1 MEYLDLL
8 RQFDGKALIML
19 LLAWAALFSQT
30 RAWRW
35 KRAYLDVETAYT
47 ALAKENVSL
56 RAKRQQRNPD
66 LEFTCAPGMY
76 K

>member
-1 MEYLDLL
+1 MEYLDIL
-8 RQFDGKALIML
+8 RQFDGKALIIA
-19 LLAWAALFSQT
+19 LALWAAAFNAW

-66 LEFTCAPGMY
+66 LEFTCAPEMY

>member
-1 MEYLDLL
+1 MEHLDLL
-8 RQFDGKALIML
+8 RQFDGKALI
-19 LLAWAALFSQT
+19 AAIAIWAAVFNAW
-30 RAWRW
+30 RAFRW
-35 KRAYLDVETAYT
+35 KRAWHESEMAYI

-66 LEFTCAPGMY
+66 LEFTCAPEMY